1 MPETEVPM
9 ATDRVQLYDT
19 TLRDGSQMEGISLSV
34 EDKIR
39 ITRKLDELGI
49 EWIEGGFPGSNP
61 KDAEYFRRLKST
73 ELRNAKVSAFGGTR
87 KPGSTC
93 EADANIQSLVAA
105 ETPGVTLVGKASF
118 FQATKILETSGEE
131 NLAMIADT
139 VRYFKALGKTVYFD
153 AEHFFDGYFDDP
165 DYSLQC
171 LATASRAGADALAL
185 CDTNGGMTTSRM
197 LDAIAAVQQRVPGA
211 RLGIHCHNDAGLA
224 VANSLAAVEAGVW
237 QVQGCVN
244 GYGERCGNADLLTVL
259 ANLKVKMGID
269 VVDDEQA
276 ARLTEVANYV
286 SELANMVPNAQAPYV
301 GASAF
306 AHKAGY
312 HVAGIL
318 KDERA
323 YQHIDPVSVG
333 NQSRVLVSELAGQR
347 NLLMKLAELG
357 IDYPFTQDEIRALL
371 NVVKH
376 KESQGYQY
384 EGAEASFELLV
395 RRTLPGY
402 RAPFELDDFVIV
414 ERRASAPTDGEGRRE
429 MLAEAMVKLRVD
441 GSLQHTAAEGNGPVN
456 ALDLAARKALTQFY
470 PDVANVKLV
479 DYKVRILDSQAA
491 TGAQVRVLIES
502 TDGLSYWTTVG
513 SSTDIIEASWL
524 ALADALEFA
533 LSLARRRAESHAD
546 IAVT

>member
-1 MPETEVPM
+1 M

-61 KDAEYFRRLKST
+61 KDAEYFRRLKNT

-87 KPGSTC
+87 KPGTTC
-93 EADANIQSLVAA
+93 EADANIQSIVAA
-105 ETPGVTLVGKASF
+105 ETPGVTLVGKASL

-131 NLAMIADT
+131 NLAMIAET
-139 VRYFKALGKTVYFD
+139 VKYFKALGKTVFFD
-153 AEHFFDGYFDDP
+153 AEHFFDGYFGDA
-165 DYSLQC
+165 DYSMQC
-171 LATASRAGADALAL
+171 LATAARAGADVLAL
-185 CDTNGGMTTSRM
+185 CDTNGGMTTRRM
-197 LDAIAAVQQRVPGA
+197 LEGIAAVQQRVPGV

-244 GYGERCGNADLLTVL
+244 GYGERCGNADILTVL
-259 ANLKVKMGID
+259 ANLKVKMGLD
-269 VVDDEQA
+269 VVEDEQA
-276 ARLTEVANYV
+276 SRLTEVANYV
-286 SELANMVPNAQAPYV
+286 SELANMVPNPQAPYV

-323 YQHIDPVSVG
+323 YQHINPTIVG

-347 NLLMKLAELG
+347 NLLMKLEELG
-357 IDYPFTQDEIRALL
+357 IDYPFTQAEIRTLL
-371 NVVKH
+371 NAVKH

-402 RAPFELDDFVIV
+402 RGPFELDDFVIV

-479 DYKVRILDSQAA
+479 DYKVRILDSKAA

-502 TDGLSYWTTVG
+502 TDGNSYWTTVG

-524 ALADALEFA
+524 ALADALEYS
-533 LSLARRRAESHAD
+533 LLLARRRAGDRAD
-546 IAVT
+546 PGA